1 MYIPRNIP
9 PDPFGRRPRRREVL
23 PWVVI
28 AILAASVGGIA
39 VLSRTYHVGTTPNAT
54 AVRQADLLMED
65 HDDGSISVYDA
76 STHALV
82 DTVPPKTNG
91 FLRVVL
97 AGMVRERRQDDMGS
111 PTIPFH
117 LTRWS
122 DGRLTL
128 TDAATHQLIELEAF
142 GHTNEEAFARL
153 LDLSA
158 SANKAGPQ
166 PTGAK
171 AGL

>member
-1 MYIPRNIP
+1 M
-9 PDPFGRRPRRREVL
+9 L
-23 PWVVI
+23 PWVII
-28 AILAASVGGIA
+28 AILAATVGGIA
-39 VLSRTYHVGTTPNAT
+39 VATRHHHVGTTPNAT
-54 AVRQADLLMED
+54 PVREADLLMED
-65 HDDGSISVYDA
+65 HDDGSITVTDA
-76 STHALV
+76 QTHALV

-128 TDAATHQLIELEAF
+128 TDVATHQLIELEAF
-142 GHTNEEAFARL
+142 GHTNEDAFARL
-153 LDLSA
+153 LDRSPPA
-158 SANKAGPQ
+158 EKAGGLVPATAK
-166 PTGAK
+166 TGP
-171 AGL
+171 

>member
-1 MYIPRNIP
+1 MYVPRNFP
-9 PDPFGRRPRRREVL
+9 PAGGPGRQPRREIL

-28 AILAASVGGIA
+28 AVLALVMGTIAVVSRHPHVGG
-39 VLSRTYHVGTTPNAT
+39 TPDAT
-54 AVRQADLLMED
+54 PVREADLLMQD

-76 STHALV
+76 RSHALV

-97 AGMVRERRQDDMGS
+97 SGMVRERRREDIGS
-111 PTIPFH
+111 PALPFH

-128 TDAATHQLIELEAF
+128 DDAATHRLIELEAF
-142 GHTNEEAFARL
+142 GQTNRDAFARL
-153 LDLSA
+153 LDLS
-158 SANKAGPQ
+158 P
-166 PTGAK
+166 PPETR
-171 AGL
+171 